1 MSVIAYNLADTE
13 RNLLGHII
21 PDKNHYI
28 LIVSG
33 DTCWHRHQ
41 TIGIYIHVILPYH
54 GVGMRLEFRDTE
66 FFFVLFPSV
75 VLYLDGNIDKFL
87 GYVAHLLPELVIG
100 HSRVGQCEFGTD
112 VVVEELLELG
122 IVGCGIARV
131 QLCIGCQRSCNHQY
145 RQ

>member
-41 TIGIYIHVILPYH
+41 TIGIHIHVVFPYH
-54 GVGMRLEFRDTE
+54 GVGMRLELRDAE
-66 FFFVLFPSV
+66 LLLVLFPRI
-75 VLYLDGNIDKFL
+75 VLYLDGNINKFL
-87 GYVAHLLPELVIG
+87 GNVTHLLPELVIG
-100 HSRVGQCEFGTD
+100 HCRVGQCQLGTD
-112 VVVEELLELG
+112 VIIEEFLELG
-122 IVGCGIARV
+122 IVGCGVARV
-131 QLCIGCQRSCNHQY
+131 QLSVGCKRSRNHQH